1 MEMSEAISKIM
12 AGRLGS
18 LIEWKSWAPSRCH
31 TMTCITLMKWVK
43 FVKWNYQGL
52 LQLGDTWFSKSFF
65 PMASKRICKAQIG
78 LSAPLPPESMATS
91 SKMLIGNENSIIL
104 SPSQSVITLIL
115 CCSGANATARPEY
128 SGPSGNFKIWAELDV
143 TNNEWNQARN
153 QQARQIAARSR
164 CRAVEG
170 CSRHLFEPP
179 PMSSGLLN

>member
-1 MEMSEAISKIM
+1 MTKNHQEVVFLRMEMSEAISKIM

-78 LSAPLPPESMATS
+78 LSF
-91 SKMLIGNENSIIL
+91 
-104 SPSQSVITLIL
+104 SPTASREYGDKLKDVDRKRKLNYLEPFTISHHIDFVLQRRQRHSQTWIFWPKWQLQNMGWI
-115 CCSGANATARPEY
+115 
-128 SGPSGNFKIWAELDV
+128 
-143 TNNEWNQARN
+143 
-153 QQARQIAARSR
+153 R
-164 CRAVEG
+164 C
-170 CSRHLFEPP
+170 
-179 PMSSGLLN
+179 NK